1 MMKRWI
7 IRYSYLLGL
16 MSFLTWIGNSL
27 AGGYLYTRADGLVIG
42 DPGAVSPEYTV
53 TVLEVL
59 VHNGQKIAKGDVV
72 ARVSSSR
79 VAELNSTLSS
89 NSSTLISRMA
99 EITAKASMI
108 DQLVTAADARDKLIQ
123 ANSDQLTKIKEK
135 GFLPLMTQNAL
146 VDQVFKGKQEL
157 AILRAEKDTMSQ
169 QVAQIVA
176 ASRNTDQAIIDLAAL
191 FDLGRMKS
199 PMDGYIAG
207 VEVGVGAVVNPG
219 EIVADIVGEHRFV
232 LAYYPIDRVFDVK
245 EGAPVTIDVGF
256 GKWLQGSIFRID
268 PIAARLPKEFQ
279 RTLSP
284 VERHQL
290 VRIEFDEG
298 TTLPP
303 YFTKVV
309 VR

>member
-1 MMKRWI
+1 MKRLF
-7 IRYSYLLGL
+7 IRYLYLMAVL
-16 MSFLTWIGNSL
+16 SFLSWVGNSI
-27 AGGYLYTRADGLVIG
+27 AGGYLYTRADGMVVG
-42 DPGAVSPEYTV
+42 DPGSVSPEYTI

-59 VHNGQKIAKGDVV
+59 VHNGQKVEKGDVV

-79 VAELNSTLSS
+79 VAELNATLSS
-89 NSSTLISRMA
+89 NSSTLVSRMA

-108 DQLVTAADARDKLIQ
+108 DQLVNAADARDKLIET
-123 ANSDQLTKIKEK
+123 NSTQLTTIKDK
-135 GFLPLMTQNAL
+135 GYLPLLTQNAL
-146 VDQVFKGKQEL
+146 ADQVFKGKQEL
-157 AILRAEKDTMSQ
+157 AILRAEKETMSQ

-176 ASRNTDQAIIDLAAL
+176 ASRNTDQAIEDLAAL
-191 FDLGRMKS
+191 FDAGRMKS
-199 PMDGYIAG
+199 PMTGYIAG
-207 VEVGVGAVVNPG
+207 VDVGVGAVVNPG
-219 EIVADIVGEHRFV
+219 EIVADLVGEHRFV
-232 LAYYPIDRVFDVK
+232 LAYYPIDRMFEVK

-256 GKWLQGSIFRID
+256 GKWLHGSIFRID

-284 VERHQL
+284 VERQQL